1 MFRMTMRSP
10 SANRVAAADLS
21 PHWLRLA
28 GGLVLVTGLVACGD
42 DEETKP
48 AADTGTDTAV
58 EDTGG
63 SDTGTTDTG
72 TTDTGTTDT
81 GTDTAVEDTGTDTA
95 VEDTGTDTA
104 VDDTGSGDT
113 TEDTS
118 GSGDTTEDTS
128 GSGDTTVDDTGSGSG
143 DTSLPTGLVVFSDD
157 YATGVTFAPFG
168 GSNNAVSVD
177 TAEFAA
183 GSASLR
189 IDVPSGGYTGGAL
202 VTGRPASLVDF
213 NAVSFWAKAS
223 RPATLNTIG
232 FGNDSAD
239 NFLQTEERNVALGT
253 EWAKFTLPIVAADR
267 LTAVAGLFH
276 FAEGS
281 DEGAYTIWL
290 DEISY
295 ETLDTVGAATGAFG
309 TAALDLTVG
318 QTARANG
325 LVATVDVAGTPV
337 TIYPTAPYFDWTS
350 SNTATA
356 TVDSSGLA
364 TATGVGSATIT
375 ATLAGGAVGGSLTIS
390 VVDGPAAGAPTPTTP
405 TGDVIASVY
414 SGAYPAAPVDTF
426 RTPWSAAVQ
435 SNETIAGDETLVYS
449 SLDFVGIEFTGA
461 NAIDA
466 TDAEY
471 VHFDI
476 WTPNA
481 TGFGVKLVDFGGDN
495 GYGGGDDTQ
504 AQIDLSS
511 ASTPPLTTRGWV
523 SYDLPLSDFVT
534 AGLTNRAHLSQL
546 IFVGRVD
553 GVPGVAG
560 AYIDNFYFYRGT
572 VPTVP
577 TSSAPIP
584 VTPEAA
590 VVASIFSDAYTAAPV
605 DTFRTP
611 WSASGQSNELIAGDD
626 TLLYSGLDFA
636 GVEFVGANVID
647 ATAATH
653 IHFDVWTANATSF
666 GLKLVDFGLDNAFA
680 GGDDTQAQ
688 LDFDAS
694 STPALTTGS
703 WVSYDIAIEDFVAAG
718 LAKRANLSQLVVV
731 GRVDGVPG
739 VANVYL
745 DNIYLYE
752 AVAPA
757 SRAIFGDDYGTD
769 ISFNGFGGSNNS
781 LSVDTTVAAAGA
793 ASLRVDV
800 PAGGY
805 TGGAF
810 KALTPIDLSS
820 FNAVTFRV
828 KADRAVTLNTAGIG
842 NDTVD
847 TTFQI
852 ETRNLPVGTDWVQ
865 YTIPLLDSSKLTSI
879 LGLFHFAE
887 GSDEGAYT
895 LWFDEIYLVDDTSIG
910 APSGA
915 FGSTST
921 NLEIDR
927 TTSAVGLVAS
937 VVTRAGTVTLY
948 PTASYFDWNSS
959 NTGVA
964 TVSSSGVVTGV
975 AVGTA
980 TITATLGGVSVG
992 GALNVTVVSGPG
1004 RAAPLPTTE
1013 ARNVIASIYSDAYP
1027 ANLVDTF
1034 RTVWSAGSQ
1043 DTAVISGDNAL
1054 VYGNLDFAGVEFT
1067 GANAIDATAATYI
1080 HFDIWTANATE
1091 FGLKLVDFGADRS
1104 YGGGDD
1110 TNAQLGFTA
1119 GSTPAL
1125 TTGAWVSYDV
1135 PLADFVTAGLTNR
1148 ASLQQM
1154 IVVGRVA
1161 GVPGLAT
1168 VYLDNIYFY

>member
-1 MFRMTMRSP
+1 MFRNALRS
-10 SANRVAAADLS
+10 SSKNRVVASDLS
-21 PHWLRLA
+21 PQWLRLA

-42 DEETKP
+42 DEEAMPT
-48 AADTGTDTAV
+48 ADTGTDTAV

-81 GTDTAVEDTGTDTA
+81 GTTDTGPTDTGTDTT
-95 VEDTGTDTA
+95 VEDTGG
-104 VDDTGSGDT
+104 GSGDT

-128 GSGDTTVDDTGSGSG
+128 GSGDT
-143 DTSLPTGLVVFSDD
+143 SLPTGVVVFADD
-157 YATGVTFAPFG
+157 YGTGVSFAPFG
-168 GSNNAVSVD
+168 GSTNAVSVD

-202 VTGRPASLVDF
+202 VAGRPPSLVDF
-213 NAVSFWAKAS
+213 NAVTFWAKAS

-232 FGNDSAD
+232 MGNDSAD
-239 NFLQTEERNVALGT
+239 NDLQTEERNVALGT
-253 EWAKFTLPIVAADR
+253 EWAKYTLPIVAADR

-390 VVDGPAAGAPTPTTP
+390 VVDGPATGAPTPTTP
-405 TGDVIASVY
+405 AGDVIASIY

-426 RTPWSAAVQ
+426 RTPWSSAVQ
-435 SNETIAGDETLVYS
+435 TNETIAGDETLVYS
-449 SLDFVGIEFTGA
+449 SLDFVGLEFVGA

-481 TGFGVKLVDFGGDN
+481 TGFGVKLVDFGANNAYD
-495 GYGGGDDTQ
+495 GGDDTQ

-511 ASTPPLTTRGWV
+511 TSTPPLTTRGWV

-546 IFVGRVD
+546 ILVGRVD
-553 GVPGVAG
+553 GVAGVAG
-560 AYIDNFYFYRGT
+560 AYIDNFYFYSTGT
-572 VPTVP
+572 TPPPSVP
-577 TSSAPIP
+577 TSAAPIP
-584 VTPEAA
+584 LTPEAA
-590 VVASIFSDAYTAAPV
+590 VVASIFSDAFAPAAV
-605 DTFRTP
+605 DTFRTG
-611 WSASGQSNELIAGDD
+611 WSAAAQSNELIAGDD

-636 GVEFVGANVID
+636 GVEFVGANAID

-666 GLKLVDFGLDNAFA
+666 GLKLVDFGADNAFD
-680 GGDDTQAQ
+680 GGDDTNAQ

-703 WVSYDIAIEDFVAAG
+703 WVSFDIALEDFAAAG
-718 LAKRANLSQLVVV
+718 LVNRAHLSQLVVV
-731 GRVDGVPG
+731 GRVDGAAG

-745 DNIYLYE
+745 DNIYFYE
-752 AVAPA
+752 DVPAA
-757 SRAIFGDDYGTD
+757 SRTIFGDDYGTD
-769 ISFNGFGGSNNS
+769 IGFNGFGGSDNS
-781 LSVDTTVAAAGA
+781 VSVDATVAFAGG

-805 TGGAF
+805 TGGAL
-810 KALTPIDLSS
+810 KALTPTDLSA
-820 FNAVTFRV
+820 FNALTFRV

-852 ETRNLPVGTDWVQ
+852 ETRNLAVGTEWVE
-865 YTIPLLDSSKLTSI
+865 YTIPLLDSSKLTSV

-895 LWFDEIYLVDDTSIG
+895 LWFDEIRFLDDTSIG

-915 FGSTST
+915 FGNTTT
-921 NLEIDR
+921 NLEVAR
-927 TTSAVGLVAS
+927 TTGAVGLVATVETRTGS
-937 VVTRAGTVTLY
+937 VTAY
-948 PTASYFDWNSS
+948 PTASYFDWSSS
-959 NTGVA
+959 NSAVA

-975 AVGTA
+975 AAGTA
-980 TITATLGGVSVG
+980 TITATLGGASVG
-992 GALNVTVVSGPG
+992 GALNITVVSGPG
-1004 RAAPLPTTE
+1004 RAAPVPTLDQ
-1013 ARNVIASIYSDAYP
+1013 RDVIASIYSDAYTQ
-1027 ANLVDTF
+1027 NGVDTF
-1034 RTVWSAGSQ
+1034 RTGWSAASQSTELLEGSN
-1043 DTAVISGDNAL
+1043 TL
-1054 VYGNLDFAGVEFT
+1054 VYSGLDFAGVEFT
-1067 GANAIDATAATYI
+1067 GANAIDATGATYI

-1091 FGLKLVDFGADRS
+1091 FGLKLVDFGADAS
-1104 YGGGDD
+1104 YDGGDD
-1110 TNAQLGFTA
+1110 TNAQLDFTA

-1135 PLADFVTAGLTNR
+1135 PLADFVAAGLTNR

-1154 IVVGRVA
+1154 VVVGRVA

>member
-1 MFRMTMRSP
+1 MFRNALRS
-10 SANRVAAADLS
+10 SSKNRVVVSDLS

-42 DEETKP
+42 DAGTKP
-48 AADTGTDTAV
+48 VADTGTDTAV

-63 SDTGTTDTG
+63 GDTGTTDTG

-81 GTDTAVEDTGTDTA
+81 GTDTTVEDTGTTDTGTDTA
-95 VEDTGTDTA
+95 VEDTGTDTT
-104 VDDTGSGDT
+104 V
-113 TEDTS
+113 
-118 GSGDTTEDTS
+118 EDTS
-128 GSGDTTVDDTGSGSG
+128 GSGDTTVEDTSGSG
-143 DTSLPTGLVVFSDD
+143 DTTGPSGVLVFGDD
-157 YATGVTFAPFG
+157 YGPSVSFAPFG

-177 TAEFAA
+177 TSEFAV

-189 IDVPSGGYTGGAL
+189 INVPGSGYTGGAL
-202 VTGRPASLVDF
+202 VTGRPASLVEF

-232 FGNDSAD
+232 MGNDSAD
-239 NFLQTEERNVALGT
+239 NYLQTEERNVAIGT

-295 ETLDTVGAATGAFG
+295 ERLDTVGAVTGAFG

-375 ATLAGGAVGGSLTIS
+375 ATLGGAAVGGSLTIS
-390 VVDGPAAGAPTPTTP
+390 VVDGPATGAPTPTTP
-405 TGDVIASVY
+405 AGDVIASVY
-414 SGAYPAAPVDTF
+414 SDAYDAAPVDTF
-426 RTPWSAAVQ
+426 RTPWSNAVQ
-435 SNETIAGDETLVYS
+435 SYDTFAGDDVLVYS

-466 TDAEY
+466 TAAEY
-471 VHFDI
+471 IHFDI

-481 TGFGVKLVDFGGDN
+481 TGFGVKLVDFGPNNSYD
-495 GYGGGDDTQ
+495 GGDDTN

-546 IFVGRVD
+546 ILVGRVD

-572 VPTVP
+572 APTVP

-590 VVASIFSDAYTAAPV
+590 VVASIFSDAYAAAPV

-611 WSASGQSNELIAGDD
+611 WSASAQSNETIAGDD

-636 GVEFVGANVID
+636 GVEFVGANAID

-653 IHFDVWTANATSF
+653 IHFDVWSANATSF
-666 GLKLVDFGLDNAFA
+666 GLKLVDFGPDNAFG
-680 GGDDTQAQ
+680 GGDDNNAQ

-703 WVSYDIAIEDFVAAG
+703 WVSYDVAIEDFVAAG
-718 LAKRANLSQLVVV
+718 LARRANLSQLVVV
-731 GRVDGVPG
+731 GRVDGVAG
-739 VANVYL
+739 LANVYL

-752 AVAPA
+752 AVPPA

-769 ISFNGFGGSNNS
+769 VSFSGFGGSNNS

-828 KADRAVTLNTAGIG
+828 KADRPVTLNTAGIG

-847 TTFQI
+847 TSFQI

-879 LGLFHFAE
+879 VGLFHFAE

-915 FGSTST
+915 FGNTST
-921 NLEIDR
+921 NLEIAR

-937 VVTRAGTVTLY
+937 VETRGGTVTLY
-948 PTASYFDWNSS
+948 PTASYFDWSSS
-959 NTGVA
+959 NTAVA

-1004 RAAPLPTTE
+1004 RAAPVPTTE
-1013 ARNVIASIYSDAYP
+1013 SRSVIASIYSDAYP
-1027 ANLVDTF
+1027 ANTVDTF
-1034 RTVWSAGSQ
+1034 RTPWSAASQ
-1043 DTAVISGDNAL
+1043 TTAVIAGDNAL

-1067 GANAIDATAATYI
+1067 GANAIDASAATYL

-1091 FGLKLVDFGADRS
+1091 FGLKLVDFGADRA
-1104 YGGGDD
+1104 YDGGDD

-1135 PLADFVTAGLTNR
+1135 PLADFASAGLTNR

-1161 GVPGLAT
+1161 GVPSIAT

>member
-1 MFRMTMRSP
+1 MFRNALRS
-10 SANRVAAADLS
+10 SSKNRVVVSDLS
-21 PHWLRLA
+21 PQWLRLA

-81 GTDTAVEDTGTDTA
+81 GTTDTGTTDTGTDTTVEDTSPDTT
-95 VEDTGTDTA
+95 VEDTGS
-104 VDDTGSGDT
+104 GSGDT

-128 GSGDTTVDDTGSGSG
+128 GSGDT
-143 DTSLPTGLVVFSDD
+143 SLPTGVVVFADD
-157 YATGVTFAPFG
+157 YGTGVSFAPFG
-168 GSNNAVSVD
+168 GSNNSVSVD

-202 VTGRPASLVDF
+202 VAGRPPSLVEF
-213 NAVSFWAKAS
+213 NAVTFWAKAS

-232 FGNDSAD
+232 MGNDSAD
-239 NFLQTEERNVALGT
+239 NYLQTEERNVALGT

-390 VVDGPAAGAPTPTTP
+390 VVDGPATGAPTPTTP
-405 TGDVIASVY
+405 AGDVIASVY

-481 TGFGVKLVDFGGDN
+481 TEFGVKLVDFGPNNAYDN
-495 GYGGGDDTQ
+495 GGDDTQ

-523 SYDLPLSDFVT
+523 SYDLPLSAFVT
-534 AGLTNRAHLSQL
+534 AGLANRAHLSQL
-546 IFVGRVD
+546 ILVGRVD

-560 AYIDNFYFYRGT
+560 AYIDNFYFYRAGT
-572 VPTVP
+572 TPPTVP
-577 TSSAPIP
+577 TSAAPIP

-605 DTFRTP
+605 DTFRTG
-611 WSASGQSNELIAGDD
+611 WSASGQSNELIAGDA
-626 TLLYSGLDFA
+626 TLLYSGLDYA
-636 GVEFVGANVID
+636 GVEFVGANAID

-666 GLKLVDFGLDNAFA
+666 GLKLVDFGADNAFA
-680 GGDDTQAQ
+680 GGDDTNAQ

-694 STPALTTGS
+694 STPSLTTGS
-703 WVSYDIAIEDFVAAG
+703 WVSYDIALEDYLAAG
-718 LAKRANLSQLVVV
+718 LTNRAHLSQLVVV
-731 GRVDGVPG
+731 GRVDGAAG
-739 VANVYL
+739 LANVYL
-745 DNIYLYE
+745 DNIYFYE
-752 AVAPA
+752 DVPPA
-757 SRAIFGDDYGTD
+757 SLTVFGDDYGTD
-769 ISFNGFGGSNNS
+769 IGFNGFGGSNNS
-781 LSVDTTVAAAGA
+781 VSVDATVAFAGS

-805 TGGAF
+805 TGGAL
-810 KALTPIDLSS
+810 KALTPIDLSA
-820 FNAVTFRV
+820 FNALTFRV

-852 ETRNLPVGTDWVQ
+852 ETRNLAVGTDWVE
-865 YTIPLLDSSKLTSI
+865 YTIPLLDSSKLTSLI
-879 LGLFHFAE
+879 GLFHFAE

-895 LWFDEIYLVDDTSIG
+895 LWFDEVRFVDDTSVG

-915 FGSTST
+915 FGNTTT
-921 NLEIDR
+921 NLEVAR
-927 TTSAVGLVAS
+927 TTGAVGLVAS
-937 VVTRAGTVTLY
+937 VVTRGGTVTLY
-948 PTASYFDWNSS
+948 PTASYFDWSSS

-964 TVSSSGVVTGV
+964 TVSSSGIVTGV
-975 AVGTA
+975 AAGTA

-992 GALNVTVVSGPG
+992 GALNITVVSGPG
-1004 RAAPLPTTE
+1004 RAAPVPATD
-1013 ARNVIASIYSDAYP
+1013 ARSVIASIYSDAYP
-1027 ANLVDTF
+1027 ANTVDTF

-1054 VYGNLDFAGVEFT
+1054 VYGALDFAGVEFT

-1091 FGLKLVDFGADRS
+1091 FGLKLVDFGADAA

-1110 TNAQLGFTA
+1110 TNAQLAFTA

-1154 IVVGRVA
+1154 VVVGRVA